1 MARDLRPKHKLC
13 RQYGAKLC
21 DSPKC
26 PVTRRSYPPGQH
38 GQSKR
43 RPKVSEF
50 GKQLKEKQK
59 VRRIYGLL
67 ERQFSNYVAE
77 AAKKTGDTSIFL
89 VQYLEAR
96 LDNVVFRLGL
106 APSRAAAR
114 QLVSHGHI
122 TVNLKKLDIPSYRT
136 KVGDVIGVHANSTG
150 KKVIENVKAGLAKV
164 EPPSWLSLDAVA
176 LTGKVLNTPTLA
188 LAPFDAK
195 VIIEFYSR

>member
-1 MARDLRPKHKLC
+1 
-13 RQYGAKLC
+13 
-21 DSPKC
+21 
-26 PVTRRSYPPGQH
+26 
-38 GQSKR
+38 
-43 RPKVSEF
+43 
-50 GKQLKEKQK
+50 
-59 VRRIYGLL
+59 
-67 ERQFSNYVAE
+67 
-77 AAKKTGDTSIFL
+77 
-89 VQYLEAR
+89 
-96 LDNVVFRLGL
+96 VVFRLGL